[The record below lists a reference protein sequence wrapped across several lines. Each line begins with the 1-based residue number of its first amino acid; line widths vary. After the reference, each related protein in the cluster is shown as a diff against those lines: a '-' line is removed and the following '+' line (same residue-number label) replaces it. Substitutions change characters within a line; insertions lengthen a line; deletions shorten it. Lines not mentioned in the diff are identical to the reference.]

1 MKTSKASNPN
11 TAHPVFRFF
20 KEIMSVTIG
29 LSLAL
34 GIENYSSLTQNRNL
48 ESYYLTEIKNDL
60 RTDNDKIK
68 EIINYNE
75 VRTYYLNQIAY
86 ANVSQDSFLKCAS
99 YLRTVPIDYES
110 SKPNFEALK
119 SSSYFNIISNKDL
132 LNSII
137 GHY

>member
-1 MKTSKASNPN
+1 MKTSNAPN
-11 TAHPVFRFF
+11 QNIGHPVFRFF

-68 EIINYNE
+68 EIINNKN
-75 VRTYYLNQIAY
+75 RNNI
-86 ANVSQDSFLKCAS
+86 NV
-99 YLRTVPIDYES
+99 I
-110 SKPNFEALK
+110 
-119 SSSYFNIISNKDL
+119 NIKIL
-132 LNSII
+132 LLQR
-137 GHY
+137 